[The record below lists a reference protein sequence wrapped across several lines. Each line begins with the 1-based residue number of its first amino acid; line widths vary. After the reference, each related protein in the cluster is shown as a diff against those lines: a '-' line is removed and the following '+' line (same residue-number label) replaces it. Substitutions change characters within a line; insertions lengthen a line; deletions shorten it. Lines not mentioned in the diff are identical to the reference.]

1 MVGCNQQK
9 TNDGAPDNATSS
21 TPAANNAKPET
32 AAPSEAA
39 QKAARTKSSTDAY
52 WSSLIARIDQFKT
65 NASDTTQFV
74 VPEDMPEVTND
85 SIKSAIQQLT
95 VFDRWLVHAKALKR
109 DLVATSLKDVNSDV
123 VGYTSERIAI
133 LAEAIPVIEK
143 RLLVLKRYLGAYK
156 KAEDWK
162 NAATGA
168 IDYLITGESSQYK
181 QIDATIA
188 SSARE
193 LDKLANELSDLK
205 TRESRLVGRELVLR
219 QKVAAEY
226 DLNLKAIDPFLIP
239 FE

>member
-109 DLVATSLKDVNSDV
+109 DCLL
-123 VGYTSERIAI
+123 YTSERIAI